1 MCVKRGKCSCAPGAA
16 RRLASESDEG
26 AGSSEEELSHFLDS
40 SGSSASSGY
49 ESSGRALS
57 PTDSPLCFPIRR
69 GRVLH
74 WDALERYRY
83 SYIATRAALPPPLPS
98 PLLVVR
104 PPVELS

>member
-1 MCVKRGKCSCAPGAA
+1 MCVKGAERDA
-16 RRLASESDEG
+16 RACRLTSESDEG

-49 ESSGRALS
+49 EGGGRALS

-74 WDALERYRY
+74 WDALERY
-83 SYIATRAALPPPLPS
+83 S
-98 PLLVVR
+98 PLFVVR
-104 PPVELS
+104 HR